1 MEYTIPET
9 MLISA
14 VGIGLVFAVLVVLLV
29 LISVISSFI
38 RATKKKKDSDVKDVP
53 VRAARGSC
61 GEVSIFDVPDKTAAM
76 VMAIVADQMGAP
88 LNELR
93 FLSIKE
99 VKNDEI

>member
-1 MEYTIPET
+1 MSYTISEI
-9 MLISA
+9 LVISA
-14 VGIGLVFAVLVVLLV
+14 VGMGIVFAVLVILLG
-29 LISVISSFI
+29 LISVISAAI
-38 RATKKKKDSDVKDVP
+38 RAAKKNKTADEKNAP
-53 VRAARGSC
+53 VRTARGSC
-61 GEVSIFDVPDKTAAM
+61 GEVSIFDVPDKIAAM